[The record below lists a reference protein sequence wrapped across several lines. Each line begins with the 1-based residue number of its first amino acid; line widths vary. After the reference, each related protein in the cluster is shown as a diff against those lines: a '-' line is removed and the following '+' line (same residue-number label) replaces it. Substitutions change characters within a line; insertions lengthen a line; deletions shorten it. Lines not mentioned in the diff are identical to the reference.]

1 MGAPG
6 AAMLVILG
14 TCSGGTG
21 RSGRPSCRRRCSSSV
36 ERPKIAAPYDEARWV
51 SRVRYSTLVSASS
64 ELLLAHSSFP
74 TDDARSVVG
83 LDSYRF
89 AAPPDRPVRGARRCV
104 DVGCGT
110 GVGGLVLAGRVS
122 ELVLADVNPA
132 ALELAAVNA
141 ALSGVSASAI
151 SFVLSDVL
159 AAVEGDID
167 LLIANP
173 PYLVDEPGAVQGRR
187 RSARPGARRAH
198 RRGVA
203 QSPAT
208 RGRSARALYGTPIVA
223 GENLLAERLRPLRAA
238 RESTWT
244 WCEARARRIR
254 RGARAPGLPR
264 SRTPRGRVADCDGG
278 LTRAS
283 PVRPACARPRR

>member
-6 AAMLVILG
+6 AAMLVILQG
-14 TCSGGTG
+14 CVRVEPAVPAVRLAGGAV
-21 RSGRPSCRRRCSSSV
+21 RAQSSGRDRGAIRRGSLGEPC
-36 ERPKIAAPYDEARWV
+36 
-51 SRVRYSTLVSASS
+51 TL
-64 ELLLAHSSFP
+64 F
-74 TDDARSVVG
+74 DAREREQRAPPRPFVVSHGRCRSVFFG
-83 LDSYRF
+83 PDSYRF
-89 AAPPDRPVRGARRCV
+89 AALLDCSVRGARRCV

-173 PYLVDEPGAVQGRR
+173 PYLVDEPGRLYRDGG
-187 RSARPGARRAH
+187 GARGLELA
-198 RRGVA
+198 
-203 QSPAT
+203 
-208 RGRSARALYGTPIVA
+208 ARIVEESLSRLQGGGQLVLYTGTPIVA

-244 WCEARARRIR
+244 WCELEPDVF
-254 RGARAPGLPR
+254 GEELE
-264 SRTPRGRVADCDGG
+264 
-278 LTRAS
+278 
-283 PVRPACARPRR
+283 RPAYRDVERLAVVSLIVTAAY